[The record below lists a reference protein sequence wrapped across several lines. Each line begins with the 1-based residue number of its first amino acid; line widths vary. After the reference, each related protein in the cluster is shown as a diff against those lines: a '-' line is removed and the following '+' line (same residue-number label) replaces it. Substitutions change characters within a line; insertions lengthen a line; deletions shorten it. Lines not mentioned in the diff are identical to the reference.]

1 MSLIPK
7 EEMTEL
13 KLASEVK
20 TVADGAVAEIRE
32 MEAANLINSAANTGT
47 HTAVWA
53 KEMPDTLKST
63 LESKGYQVLSDNSA
77 ADPSKYWI
85 IGGF

>member
-13 KLASEVK
+13 KTASDVK
-20 TVADGAVAEIRE
+20 AVADSAIADQRE
-32 MEAANLINSAANTGT
+32 MEAAYLINSAANTGL

-53 KEMPDTLKST
+53 KEMPEDLKST
-63 LESKGYQVLSDNSA
+63 LEGKGYQVLSDNRA
-77 ADPSKYWI
+77 ADPNKYWI

>member
-7 EEMTEL
+7 DEMTEL
-13 KLASEVK
+13 KTASDVK
-20 TVADGAVAEIRE
+20 TVADGAVDDIRE
-32 MEAANLINSAANTGT
+32 MEAAYLINSAANTGE
-47 HTAVWA
+47 HRAVWA

-63 LESKGYQVLSDNSA
+63 LEGKGYQVLSDNSA
-77 ADPSKYWI
+77 ADPNKMWI